1 MSHCQVVAK
10 DLIKEIWKRSLNM
23 KQIYLDH
30 NATTPVSKEVLEA
43 MTPYFAQD
51 YGNASSVYSL
61 GQKAR
66 RAVDEA
72 REVIGNAL
80 GTEATDIIFTSGGTE
95 SDNFAIKGVAMANLN
110 KGRHIIT
117 SSIEHLAVL
126 EPCRFA
132 EKELGFDVTYLPV
145 DKYGM
150 VDPGKLKDAIRKDTI
165 LISVMFANNET
176 GTVQPIKDIARI
188 ARENKIYFHTDG
200 VQVLGKIPIDVEEL
214 GIDMCSFSG
223 HKLYGPK
230 GVGAM
235 YLRKG
240 VKITPFQH
248 GGHHE
253 RNKRAGTE
261 NVPGIVGFAKAV
273 EIAHRDMKKND
284 AHLKKLTKKMW
295 EGLNKELKEIYLNGH
310 PENRL
315 SSTLNISFRYIEGES
330 MVLNFDMKGISAS
343 TGSACTSGSLE
354 PSHVLTAMG
363 VPSDMAQGS
372 VRFSFGYEN
381 TEEDVD
387 YCLTEIPPIVEKLRK
402 MSPLC

>member
-1 MSHCQVVAK
+1 
-10 DLIKEIWKRSLNM
+10 M

-30 NATTPVSKEVLEA
+30 NATTPVRKEVLDA
-43 MTPYFAQD
+43 MMPYFAED
-51 YGNASSVYSL
+51 YGNASSVYSM

-66 RAVDEA
+66 HAIDEA
-72 REVIGNAL
+72 REVIGDTL
-80 GTEATDIIFTSGGTE
+80 GTEAADIIFTSGGTE

-110 KGRHIIT
+110 KGRHVIT
-117 SSIEHLAVL
+117 SSTEHLAVL
-126 EPCRFA
+126 EPCRFI

-145 DKYGM
+145 DKYGII
-150 VDPGKLKDAIRKDTI
+150 DLDKLKDSIRKDTV
-165 LISVMFANNET
+165 LISIMFANNET
-176 GTVQPIKDIARI
+176 GTIQPVKEIAKI
-188 ARENKIYFHTDG
+188 AHENKIYFHTDG
-200 VQVLGKIPIDVEEL
+200 VQVLGKMPIDVEEL
-214 GIDMCSFSG
+214 GIDLCSFSG
-223 HKLYGPK
+223 HKVYGPK
-230 GVGAM
+230 GIGAL

-261 NVPGIVGFAKAV
+261 NVAAIVGFAKAV
-273 EIAHRDMKKND
+273 EIAARDMKKNE
-284 AHLKKLTKKMW
+284 AHLKGLAKKMW
-295 EGLNKELKEIYLNGH
+295 EGLSKELKELYLNGH
-310 PENRL
+310 PEKRL

-330 MVLNFDMKGISAS
+330 MVLNFDMKGIYAS

-363 VPSDMAQGS
+363 VPPDMAQGS

-387 YCLTEIPPIVEKLRK
+387 YCLTEIPPIIERLRK

>member
-1 MSHCQVVAK
+1 M
-10 DLIKEIWKRSLNM
+10 R
-23 KQIYLDH
+23 QIYLDH
-30 NATTPVSKEVLEA
+30 NATTPVRKEVLDA
-43 MTPYFAQD
+43 MMPYFAED
-51 YGNASSVYSL
+51 YGNASSVYSM

-66 RAVDEA
+66 HAIDEA
-72 REVIGNAL
+72 REVIGDTL
-80 GTEATDIIFTSGGTE
+80 GTEAADIIFTSGGTE

-110 KGRHIIT
+110 KGRHVIT
-117 SSIEHLAVL
+117 SSTEHLAVL
-126 EPCRFA
+126 EPCRFI

-145 DKYGM
+145 DKYGII
-150 VDPGKLKDAIRKDTI
+150 DLDKLKDSIRKDTI
-165 LISVMFANNET
+165 LISIMFANNET
-176 GTVQPIKDIARI
+176 GTIQPVKEIAKI
-188 ARENKIYFHTDG
+188 AHENKIYFHTDG
-200 VQVLGKIPIDVEEL
+200 VQVLGKMPIDVEEL
-214 GIDMCSFSG
+214 GIDLCSFSG
-223 HKLYGPK
+223 HKVYGPK
-230 GVGAM
+230 GIGAL

-261 NVPGIVGFAKAV
+261 NVAAIVGFAKAV
-273 EIAHRDMKKND
+273 EIAARDMKKNE
-284 AHLKKLTKKMW
+284 AHLKGLAKKMW
-295 EGLNKELKEIYLNGH
+295 EGLSKELKELYLNGH
-310 PENRL
+310 PEKRL

-330 MVLNFDMKGISAS
+330 MVLNFDMKGIYAS

-363 VPSDMAQGS
+363 VPPDMAQGS

-387 YCLTEIPPIVEKLRK
+387 YCLTEIPPIIERLRK

>member
-1 MSHCQVVAK
+1 M
-10 DLIKEIWKRSLNM
+10 R
-23 KQIYLDH
+23 QIYLDH
-30 NATTPVSKEVLEA
+30 NATTPVRKEVLEA
-43 MTPYFAQD
+43 MMPYFSEE
-51 YGNASSVYSL
+51 YGNASSVYSM

-66 RAVDEA
+66 KAIDEA
-72 REVIGNAL
+72 RETIGNAL
-80 GTEATDIIFTSGGTE
+80 GTEAADIIFTSGGTE
-95 SDNFAIKGVAMANLN
+95 ADNFAIKGVAMANLN

-117 SSIEHLAVL
+117 SSIEHPAIL
-126 EPCRFA
+126 EPSRFI
-132 EKELGFDVTYLPV
+132 EKELGFDVTYLSV

-150 VDPGKLKDAIRKDTI
+150 VDLNKLKETIRKDTI
-165 LISVMFANNET
+165 LISIMFANNET
-176 GTVQPIKDIARI
+176 GTIQPIKEIARI
-188 ARENKIYFHTDG
+188 AHENKIYFHTDG
-200 VQVLGKIPIDVEEL
+200 VQVLGKLPIDVEEL
-214 GIDMCSFSG
+214 GIDLCSFSG
-223 HKLYGPK
+223 HKVYGPK
-230 GVGAM
+230 GIGAL

-253 RNKRAGTE
+253 RSKRAGTE
-261 NVPGIVGFAKAV
+261 NVPGIVGFGKAV
-273 EIAHRDMKKND
+273 EIANRDIKKND
-284 AHLKKLTKKMW
+284 VYLTKLTKKMW
-295 EGLNKELKEIYLNGH
+295 DGLNKKLKEIYLNGH

-315 SSTLNISFRYIEGES
+315 SSTLNISFRYVEGES

-363 VPSDMAQGS
+363 VAPELAQAS

-387 YCLTEIPPIVEKLRK
+387 YCLAEIPPIVEKLRK

>member
-1 MSHCQVVAK
+1 MRQV
-10 DLIKEIWKRSLNM
+10 
-23 KQIYLDH
+23 YLDH
-30 NATTPVSKEVLEA
+30 NATTPVRKEVLEA
-43 MTPYFAQD
+43 MMPYFAEE
-51 YGNASSVYSL
+51 YGNASSVYSM

-66 RAVDEA
+66 QAIDEA
-72 REVIGNAL
+72 REVIGNAI
-80 GTEATDIIFTSGGTE
+80 GTEATDVIFTSGGTE
-95 SDNFAIKGVAMANLN
+95 ADNFAIKGIAMANLN
-110 KGRHIIT
+110 KGRHVII
-117 SSIEHLAVL
+117 SSIEHPAVL
-126 EPCRFA
+126 EPCRFI

-145 DKYGM
+145 DKYGI
-150 VDPGKLKDAIRKDTI
+150 VDLDSLKDAVRKDTI
-165 LISVMFANNET
+165 LISIMYANNET
-176 GTVQPIKDIARI
+176 GTIQPIKEIAKI
-188 ARENKIYFHTDG
+188 ARENKIYFHTDA
-200 VQVLGKIPIDVEEL
+200 VQTLGKLPIDVEDL
-214 GIDMCSFSG
+214 GVDLCSFSG
-223 HKLYGPK
+223 HKIYGPK
-230 GVGAM
+230 GIGAI

-261 NVPGIVGFAKAV
+261 NVSGIVGFAKAV
-273 EIAHRDMKKND
+273 EIAERDMKKNE

-295 EGLNKELKEIYLNGH
+295 EGLSRELKEIHINGH

-315 SSTLNISFRYIEGES
+315 SSTLNISFKYIEGES
-330 MVLNFDMKGISAS
+330 MVLNFDMKGIYAS

-363 VPSDMAQGS
+363 VSPDMAQGS

-387 YCLTEIPPIVEKLRK
+387 YCLAEIPPIVEKLRK

>member
-1 MSHCQVVAK
+1 
-10 DLIKEIWKRSLNM
+10 M

-43 MTPYFAQD
+43 MTPYFTQD

-66 RAVDEA
+66 HAVDEA

-110 KGRHIIT
+110 KGRHLIT

-126 EPCRFA
+126 EPCRFI
-132 EKELGFDVTYLPV
+132 ERELGFDVTYLPV

-150 VDPGKLKDAIRKDTI
+150 VDPDKLKDAIRKDTI
-165 LISVMFANNET
+165 LISIMSANNET
-176 GTVQPIKDIARI
+176 GTMQPIKDIAKI
-188 ARENKIYFHTDG
+188 AVENKIYFHTDS

-214 GIDMCSFSG
+214 GIDICSFSG

-273 EIAHRDMKKND
+273 EIAHRDMKKNE

-363 VPSDMAQGS
+363 VSPDMAQGS

-387 YCLTEIPPIVEKLRK
+387 YCLAEIPPIVEKLRK

>member
-1 MSHCQVVAK
+1 M
-10 DLIKEIWKRSLNM
+10 R
-23 KQIYLDH
+23 QIYLDH
-30 NATTPVSKEVLEA
+30 NATTPVRKEVLDA
-43 MTPYFAQD
+43 MMPYFSEE
-51 YGNASSVYSL
+51 YGNASSVYSM

-66 RAVDEA
+66 HAVDEA
-72 REVIGNAL
+72 RETIGNSI
-80 GTEATDIIFTSGGTE
+80 GTEAADIIFTSGGTE
-95 SDNFAIKGVAMANLN
+95 SNNFAIKGVAMANLN
-110 KGRHIIT
+110 KGRHVIT
-117 SSIEHLAVL
+117 SNIEHPAVL
-126 EPCRFA
+126 EPCGFI

-145 DKYGM
+145 DKYGV
-150 VDPGKLKDAIRKDTI
+150 VDLNKLKDSIRKDTV
-165 LISVMFANNET
+165 LISIMFANNET
-176 GTVQPIKDIARI
+176 GTLQSIKEIAKIARG
-188 ARENKIYFHTDG
+188 NKIYFHTDS
-200 VQVLGKIPIDVEEL
+200 VQVLGKLPIDVEEL
-214 GIDMCSFSG
+214 GIDLCSFSG
-223 HKLYGPK
+223 HKVYGPK
-230 GVGAM
+230 GIGAM

-273 EIAHRDMKKND
+273 EIADRDMKKND

-330 MVLNFDMKGISAS
+330 MVLNFDMKGIYAS

-363 VPSDMAQGS
+363 VPPDMAQGS

-387 YCLTEIPPIVEKLRK
+387 YCLAEIPPIVEKLRK

>member
-1 MSHCQVVAK
+1 
-10 DLIKEIWKRSLNM
+10 M

-30 NATTPVSKEVLEA
+30 NATTPVRKEVLEA
-43 MTPYFAQD
+43 MMPYFSED
-51 YGNASSVYSL
+51 YGNASSVYSM

-66 RAVDEA
+66 QAVDGA

-80 GTEATDIIFTSGGTE
+80 GTEAADIIFTSGGTE
-95 SDNFAIKGVAMANLN
+95 SDNFAIKGIAMANLN
-110 KGRHIIT
+110 RGRHVIT
-117 SSIEHLAVL
+117 SNAEHLAVL
-126 EPCRFA
+126 ESCRFI

-145 DKYGM
+145 DKYGLI
-150 VDPGKLKDAIRKDTI
+150 DINKLKEAVRKDTI
-165 LISVMFANNET
+165 LISIMLANNET
-176 GTVQPIKDIARI
+176 GTIQPVKEIAKI
-188 ARENKIYFHTDG
+188 ARENKIYFHTDA
-200 VQVLGKIPIDVEEL
+200 VQALGKLPIDVEDM

-223 HKLYGPK
+223 HKVYGPK
-230 GVGAM
+230 GIGAM

-240 VKITPFQH
+240 VKIAPFQH

-253 RNKRAGTE
+253 KSKRAGTE

-273 EIAHRDMKKND
+273 EIAHRDIKKND
-284 AHLKKLTKKMW
+284 AYLKRLTKKMW
-295 EGLNKELKEIYLNGH
+295 DGLNKALKEIYLNGH

-354 PSHVLTAMG
+354 PSHVLTAMA
-363 VPSDMAQGS
+363 VPPEMAQGS

-381 TEEDVD
+381 TEADVD
-387 YCLTEIPPIVEKLRK
+387 YCLAEIPPIVERLRK

>member
-1 MSHCQVVAK
+1 
-10 DLIKEIWKRSLNM
+10 M

-30 NATTPVSKEVLEA
+30 NATTPVRKEVLEA
-43 MTPYFAQD
+43 MMPYFSED
-51 YGNASSVYSL
+51 YGNASSVYSM

-66 RAVDEA
+66 QAVDGA

-110 KGRHIIT
+110 RGRHVIT
-117 SSIEHLAVL
+117 SMTEHLAVL
-126 EPCRFA
+126 EPCRFI

-145 DKYGM
+145 DKYGLI
-150 VDPGKLKDAIRKDTI
+150 DINKLKEAVRKDTI
-165 LISVMFANNET
+165 LISIMLANNET
-176 GTVQPIKDIARI
+176 GTIQPVKEIAKI
-188 ARENKIYFHTDG
+188 ARENKIYFHTDA
-200 VQVLGKIPIDVEEL
+200 VQALGKLSIDVEDL
-214 GIDMCSFSG
+214 GIDICSFSG
-223 HKLYGPK
+223 HKVYGPK
-230 GVGAM
+230 GIGAM

-253 RNKRAGTE
+253 RSKRAGTE

-284 AHLKKLTKKMW
+284 AHLKRLTKKMW
-295 EGLNKELKEIYLNGH
+295 DGLNKALKEISLNGH
-310 PENRL
+310 PEKRL
-315 SSTLNISFRYIEGES
+315 PSTLNISFRYIEGES

-354 PSHVLTAMG
+354 PSHVLTAMA
-363 VPSDMAQGS
+363 VPPEMAQGS

-381 TEEDVD
+381 TEADVD
-387 YCLTEIPPIVEKLRK
+387 YCLVEIPPIVERLRK

>member
-1 MSHCQVVAK
+1 M
-10 DLIKEIWKRSLNM
+10 R
-23 KQIYLDH
+23 QIYLDH
-30 NATTPVSKEVLEA
+30 NATTPVRKEVLDA
-43 MTPYFAQD
+43 MMPYFAED
-51 YGNASSVYSL
+51 YGNASSVYSM

-66 RAVDEA
+66 HAIDEA
-72 REVIGNAL
+72 REVIGDTL
-80 GTEATDIIFTSGGTE
+80 GTEAADIIFTSGGTE

-110 KGRHIIT
+110 KGRHVIT
-117 SSIEHLAVL
+117 SSTEHLAVL
-126 EPCRFA
+126 EPCRFI

-145 DKYGM
+145 DKYGII
-150 VDPGKLKDAIRKDTI
+150 DLDKLKDSIRKDTV
-165 LISVMFANNET
+165 LISIMFANNET
-176 GTVQPIKDIARI
+176 GTIQPVKEIAKI
-188 ARENKIYFHTDG
+188 AHENKIYFHTDG
-200 VQVLGKIPIDVEEL
+200 VQVLGKMPIDVEEL
-214 GIDMCSFSG
+214 GIDLCSFSG
-223 HKLYGPK
+223 HKVYGPK
-230 GVGAM
+230 GIGAL

-261 NVPGIVGFAKAV
+261 NVAAIVGFAKAV
-273 EIAHRDMKKND
+273 EIAARDMKKNE
-284 AHLKKLTKKMW
+284 AHLKGLAKKMW
-295 EGLNKELKEIYLNGH
+295 EGLSKELKELYLNGH
-310 PENRL
+310 PEKRL

-330 MVLNFDMKGISAS
+330 MVLNFDMKGIYAS

-363 VPSDMAQGS
+363 VPPDMAQGS

-387 YCLTEIPPIVEKLRK
+387 YCLTEIPPIIERLRK

>member
-1 MSHCQVVAK
+1 
-10 DLIKEIWKRSLNM
+10 M

-30 NATTPVSKEVLEA
+30 NATTPVRKEVLEA
-43 MTPYFAQD
+43 MMPYFSEE
-51 YGNASSVYSL
+51 YGNASSVYSM

-66 RAVDEA
+66 QVIDQA
-72 REVIGNAL
+72 REVIGNTI
-80 GTEATDIIFTSGGTE
+80 GTEAADIIFTSGGTE
-95 SDNFAIKGVAMANLN
+95 ADNFAIKGVAMANLN
-110 KGRHIIT
+110 KGRHVIT
-117 SSIEHLAVL
+117 SSIEHPAVL
-126 EPCRFA
+126 EPCRFI

-145 DKYGM
+145 DKYGI
-150 VDPGKLKDAIRKDTI
+150 VDINKLKDAIRKDTI
-165 LISVMFANNET
+165 LISIMFANNET
-176 GTVQPIKDIARI
+176 GAMQPIKEIANI
-188 ARENKIYFHTDG
+188 ARENKIYFHTDA
-200 VQVLGKIPIDVEEL
+200 VQTLGKVPIDVEEF
-214 GIDMCSFSG
+214 GIDLCSFSG

-230 GVGAM
+230 GIGAL

-273 EIAHRDMKKND
+273 EIACRDMKEND
-284 AHLKKLTKKMW
+284 VRLRRLTRKMW
-295 EGLNKELKEIYLNGH
+295 EGLNKSLKEIYLNAH

-330 MVLNFDMKGISAS
+330 IVLNLDMKGICAS

-354 PSHVLTAMG
+354 PSHVLTAIG
-363 VPSDMAQGS
+363 VPPDMAQGS

-381 TEEDVD
+381 TEEDVG
-387 YCLTEIPPIVEKLRK
+387 YCLVEIPPIVEKLRK

>member
-1 MSHCQVVAK
+1 
-10 DLIKEIWKRSLNM
+10 M

-30 NATTPVSKEVLEA
+30 NATTPVHKEVLEA
-43 MTPYFAQD
+43 MMPYFSED
-51 YGNASSVYSL
+51 YGNASSVYSM

-66 RAVDEA
+66 QAVNEA
-72 REVIGNAL
+72 RETIGNAL

-95 SDNFAIKGVAMANLN
+95 SNNFAIKGVVMANLN

-117 SSIEHLAVL
+117 SSMEHPAVL
-126 EPCRFA
+126 APCRFI
-132 EKELGFDVTYLPV
+132 EKELGLNVTYLPV
-145 DKYGM
+145 DKYGV
-150 VDPGKLKDAIRKDTI
+150 VDIGKLKDAIRKDTI
-165 LISVMFANNET
+165 LISIMFANNET
-176 GTVQPIKDIARI
+176 GTIQPVKEIARI
-188 ARENKIYFHTDG
+188 AAENKIYFHTDT
-200 VQVLGKIPIDVEEL
+200 VQALGKIPIDVEEF
-214 GIDMCSFSG
+214 GIDLCSFSG

-230 GVGAM
+230 GIGAL
-235 YLRKG
+235 YIRKG
-240 VKITPFQH
+240 VKIAAFQH
-248 GGHHE
+248 GGHQE

-284 AHLKKLTKKMW
+284 AYLKKLTKKMW

-315 SSTLNISFRYIEGES
+315 SSTLNISFKYIEGES

-363 VPSDMAQGS
+363 IPPDMAQGS

-387 YCLTEIPPIVEKLRK
+387 YCLAEIPPIVEKLRK